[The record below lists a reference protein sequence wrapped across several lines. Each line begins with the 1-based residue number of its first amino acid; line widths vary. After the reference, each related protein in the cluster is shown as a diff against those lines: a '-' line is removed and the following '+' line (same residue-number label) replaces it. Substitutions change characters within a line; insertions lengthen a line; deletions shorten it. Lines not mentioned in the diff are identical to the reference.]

1 MTKKQINIV
10 TKTRNIF
17 SSIYDSYSEREFKR
31 TIKNSGLNT
40 INNLHI
46 AIDIYNSIIKSPLL
60 CANCSMSEVVEFFKK
75 MDYTIE
81 SHDDVYWTIKL

>member
-17 SSIYDSYSEREFKR
+17 SSIYDSYSEKEIKM

-46 AIDIYNSIIKSPLL
+46 AIDIYNSIIKSQSLS
-60 CANCSMSEVVEFFKK
+60 AICSMGEVVEFFKK
-75 MDYTIE
+75 MGYTIE
-81 SHDDVYWTIKL
+81 SHDVYWKISL